1 MKKVKEIELND
12 FHKALNERLVK
23 KISEQPSMSREE
35 SIEQTKRI
43 AEQSRR
49 VVKAGGLTSPSLE

>member
-49 VVKAGGLTSPSLE
+49 VVKAGGH

>member
-12 FHKALNERLVK
+12 FHKARNERLVK
-23 KISEQPSMSREE
+23 KVSEQPLMSQEE
-35 SIEQTKRI
+35 FIEQTKRI

-49 VVKAGGLTSPSLE
+49 VVKADYSRS